1 MLDDR
6 VSPLWVVVS
15 IEQERIVVHA
25 KPRVLVAE
33 VPEGNAV
40 DDVGVLAEYLE
51 DIVVLVFL
59 EHLLEVCNLSLA
71 LVETQSA
78 AHILVDADVKLG
90 HVDVIDELLVLDD
103 GSVNVL
109 RLRAIDIV
117 VALHS
122 DTVDRHAGILHLL
135 DHIVDADALCRVG
148 LIVVV
153 VEEEGIRVSLT
164 RILESLCDELVAG
177 NLEERRVTVRR
188 SARPALLVGHS
199 LIDHVPA
206 INDVLVAGND
216 GIDVALHIGEEFLLG
231 EKLSIFVLIHPAAD
245 LAMPYEAVA
254 AEFDAVCAAE
264 VSDLVSLLP
273 VVNAL

>member
-59 EHLLEVCNLSLA
+59 EYLLEVCNLSLA

-90 HVDVIDELLVLDD
+90 HVDVVDELLVLDD

-109 RLRAIDIV
+109 R
-117 VALHS
+117 
-122 DTVDRHAGILHLL
+122 
-135 DHIVDADALCRVG
+135 
-148 LIVVV
+148 
-153 VEEEGIRVSLT
+153 
-164 RILESLCDELVAG
+164 
-177 NLEERRVTVRR
+177 
-188 SARPALLVGHS
+188 
-199 LIDHVPA
+199 
-206 INDVLVAGND
+206 
-216 GIDVALHIGEEFLLG
+216 
-231 EKLSIFVLIHPAAD
+231 
-245 LAMPYEAVA
+245 
-254 AEFDAVCAAE
+254 
-264 VSDLVSLLP
+264 
-273 VVNAL
+273 